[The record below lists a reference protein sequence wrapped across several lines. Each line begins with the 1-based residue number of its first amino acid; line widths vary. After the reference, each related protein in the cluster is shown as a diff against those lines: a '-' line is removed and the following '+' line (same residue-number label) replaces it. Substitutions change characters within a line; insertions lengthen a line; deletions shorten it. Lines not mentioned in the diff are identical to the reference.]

1 MDQRQGGNRK
11 MEGVI
16 DTTASPLDKFFQ
28 PSITKMLKLSHNVSE
43 SLPPA
48 TESPRTTVHLINSE
62 ITDQDKGMHPLPSR
76 GHGDECRPW
85 PGLWVGK
92 RLYKHGSIHGL
103 GLIHFPP
110 N

>member
-1 MDQRQGGNRK
+1 
-11 MEGVI
+11 
-16 DTTASPLDKFFQ
+16 
-28 PSITKMLKLSHNVSE
+28 MLKLSRGKGDKVLSHNVSE

-76 GHGDECRPW
+76 GHRDECLPW

-103 GLIHFPP
+103 GLIHFPR